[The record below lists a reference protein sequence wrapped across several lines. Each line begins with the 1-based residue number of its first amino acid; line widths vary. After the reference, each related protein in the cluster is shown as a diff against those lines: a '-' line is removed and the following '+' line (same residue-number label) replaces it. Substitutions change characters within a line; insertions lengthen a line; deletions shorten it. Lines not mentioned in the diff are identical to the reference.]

1 MNDSEKVKK
10 TEEYVL
16 DNDCPTCG
24 ASLKY
29 NPTTQSWL
37 CEFCR
42 VNYTLDELKTHKN
55 ASSEENNKD
64 VIQDKDNLTIYK
76 CSNCGAEI
84 VADETTSATFCVYC
98 RSTAI
103 LKSKLSGEFKPDYII
118 PFKIDKKKPEVEYSK
133 LSKGRIFTPKYF
145 TNPTNIEK
153 IRGVY
158 IPFWLYDI
166 NVSGSMDFSAKIIRS
181 WSTGNTNY
189 TETST
194 YDVFRTASMDFSKV
208 PVDGSTRFNNDIMN
222 SIEPF
227 NYSEMKEYNHA
238 YLSGFL
244 AERYNVSSDEAYKD
258 AHLRSLTS
266 GRNTITSTLS
276 RYTSKT
282 VKRDTLAANM
292 TDKKYVLLPV
302 WMVNV
307 KYGNKPYIFAMNGQ
321 TGKFIGDIPIDKKK
335 VFLFSIVVFVICF
348 AICLLINYLI
358 YKVGN

>member
-1 MNDSEKVKK
+1 MNENIEKKMS
-10 TEEYVL
+10 EEYVL

-29 NPTTQSWL
+29 NPETQSWL

-42 VNYTLDELKTHKN
+42 VNYTLEELKKHNN
-55 ASSEENNKD
+55 ASTEENNNF
-64 VIQDKDNLTIYK
+64 ISENNDNLTVYK

-118 PFKIDKKKPEVEYSK
+118 PFKVTKTKPQNEFVK

-145 TNPTNIEK
+145 TDPSNIEK

-158 IPFWLYDI
+158 IPFWLYDV
-166 NVSGSMDFSAKIIRS
+166 NVSGSMDFSAKKVNSWRS
-181 WSTGNTNY
+181 GDIQY
-189 TETST
+189 TETSI
-194 YDVFRTASMDFSKV
+194 YDVFRTLSMDFFKI
-208 PVDGSTRFNNDIMN
+208 PVDGSTRFENDIMN

-227 NYSEMKEYNHA
+227 IYAEMVEYNHA

-244 AERYNVSSDEAYKD
+244 AEKYNVNSEVAYND
-258 AHLRSLTS
+258 ANKRSLNST
-266 GRNTITSTLS
+266 REEVNTTLS
-276 RYTSKT
+276 RYTSKSL
-282 VKRDTLAANM
+282 KRDTLTSKM
-292 TDKKYVLLPV
+292 LDKKYVLLPV
-302 WMVNV
+302 YMVNV
-307 KYGNKPYIFAMNGQ
+307 KYGNKTYIFAMNGQ

-335 VFLFSIVVFVICF
+335 VFIFVIIVF
-348 AICLLINYLI
+348 IASFLLCLLVNYI
-358 YKVGN
+358 FYRAGN